1 MHFPS
6 SVIYFTDNTKNIR
19 DQITL
24 VRRAKILIVDYGSNL
39 LFNGFISEATKILVI
54 GDFGHMHC
62 KNPTP
67 YLMIKET
74 LMRGCEYYYLS
85 MRVSC
90 MEVLNKLEGLINAN
104 EVQYKHTLRCW
115 KMVEKNESCNGCERI
130 IEEEKNENA

>member
-1 MHFPS
+1 MYPILLHFFGYKFS
-6 SVIYFTDNTKNIR
+6 AGTFKRLNSWVCDINFTMQENFNDIR
-19 DQITL
+19 N
-24 VRRAKILIVDYGSNL
+24 AGK
-39 LFNGFISEATKILVI
+39 
-54 GDFGHMHC
+54 
-62 KNPTP
+62 
-67 YLMIKET
+67 
-74 LMRGCEYYYLS
+74 YYYLS